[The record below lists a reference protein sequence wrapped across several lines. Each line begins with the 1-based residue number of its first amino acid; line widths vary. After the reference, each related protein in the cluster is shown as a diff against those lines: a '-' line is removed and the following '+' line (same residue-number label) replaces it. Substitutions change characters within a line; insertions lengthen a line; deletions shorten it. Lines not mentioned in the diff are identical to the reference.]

1 MLNYLKNNLTKGYRI
16 SPRKEVKTSFA
27 LILLFALIALA
38 VGNAGNLFSFQ
49 IVDGKTACIALFS
62 LFLFPALLEE
72 SFFRGLIIPL
82 NTRQRGKQTILLFT
96 LLSATL
102 FTLWHPLNALTINPG
117 AQVFFCDPYFLVIV
131 FCLGMACSLSY
142 ISSQSLWV
150 PIIIHWLTVV
160 IWVLFLGGRN
170 LLLQG

>member
-1 MLNYLKNNLTKGYRI
+1 MTMLNYLKNNLTKGYRI

-72 SFFRGLIIPL
+72 SFSVV
-82 NTRQRGKQTILLFT
+82 
-96 LLSATL
+96 LLSRS
-102 FTLWHPLNALTINPG
+102 IPG
-117 AQVFFCDPYFLVIV
+117 K
-131 FCLGMACSLSY
+131 GGNRLSY
-142 ISSQSLWV
+142 CSPCSARPCSPSGIPST
-150 PIIIHWLTVV
+150 P
-160 IWVLFLGGRN
+160 
-170 LLLQG
+170 